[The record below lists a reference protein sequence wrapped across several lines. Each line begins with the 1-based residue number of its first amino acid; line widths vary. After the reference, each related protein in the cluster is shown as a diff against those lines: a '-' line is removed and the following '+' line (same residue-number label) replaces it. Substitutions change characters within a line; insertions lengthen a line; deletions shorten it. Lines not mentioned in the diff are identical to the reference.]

1 MARFDVYPA
10 LDGGRGYLLD
20 VQSNTLSAL
29 KTRVVIP
36 LLAEKDFVQPA
47 RRLNPTV
54 MVGGTRHILAT
65 EFMGTVPKSE
75 LSPAIATLADDS
87 DAITT
92 ALDMLL
98 FGF

>member
-10 LDGGRGYLLD
+10 LDGGRGFLLD
-20 VQSNTLSAL
+20 VQSNTLSSL

-47 RRLNPTV
+47 RRLNPAF
-54 MVGGTRHILAT
+54 MINGIRHILAT

-75 LSPAIATLADDS
+75 LSPAIASLTDDS
-87 DAITT
+87 DSITA